1 MCNAGRQC
9 NYDAAVWKISPPTL
23 SFIIRGTSLGGAGA
37 ASALPSIFGVNGDM
51 KPLRMSRSPAGAD
64 ELLIGADRGVR
75 LASSPCVLSSRAPPS
90 MWGVIGDMSACSPT
104 PSPDGAAA
112 ALSARADSTTLGGKR
127 SIRSLL
133 HALGRV
139 RAWRQTRA
147 RGIEV
152 SASWEHGGPTTPGTP
167 SDNAHEDSITMSHKP
182 RAAEPEVLPGDRATG
197 ISPELI
203 TNRVTRGLTGEI

>member
-152 SASWEHGGPTTPGTP
+152 SASWEHGGPTTPPPEPPRTTHTRTASQCHTNHGQRNRRFCQVIVQRESPP
-167 SDNAHEDSITMSHKP
+167 SSSPTE
-182 RAAEPEVLPGDRATG
+182 
-197 ISPELI
+197 SPED
-203 TNRVTRGLTGEI
+203 